1 MFGELIPHSFAMV
14 RVADKSPLLLPLYCI
29 CSSIKTPRA
38 VKLSERYGADWPIV
52 HSIMAK
58 GLALSLNPFAFNAIA
73 QLTGKLLGTAKTEPS
88 SKSNQD
94 GSLARTYKPTLCG
107 RRPGSVV
114 L

>member
-1 MFGELIPHSFAMV
+1 MFGELTPHSFAMV

-38 VKLSERYGADWPIV
+38 VKLRDRYGADWPIV

-73 QLTGKLLGTAKTEPS
+73 QLTGWPQGAAKTEPCGN
-88 SKSNQD
+88 SNQE
-94 GSLARTYKPTLCG
+94 GSLAKTYKPTRCG
-107 RRPGSVV
+107 RRPGPVV